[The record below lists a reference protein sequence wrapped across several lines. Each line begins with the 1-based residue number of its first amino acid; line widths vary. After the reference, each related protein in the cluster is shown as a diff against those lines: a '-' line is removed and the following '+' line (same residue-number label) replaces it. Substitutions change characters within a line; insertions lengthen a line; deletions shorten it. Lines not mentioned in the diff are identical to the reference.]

1 MLLFPKDHT
10 AINGPPSNCPL
21 VRLHVL
27 CSKLSTELILRDYPS
42 SRVANSSLPN
52 LCFVGEEAVDGEGEL
67 VDEDD
72 EDEDEDDE
80 VDENKDASDENVQSR
95 SLSDA

>member
-27 CSKLSTELILRDYPS
+27 CSKPSTELILRDYPS

-52 LCFVGEEAVDGEGEL
+52 LCFVGEEAVDGEGEP
-67 VDEDD
+67 V
-72 EDEDEDDE
+72 DEDDE
-80 VDENKDASDENVQSR
+80 VDENKDASDENMQSR
-95 SLSDA
+95 SLPDA